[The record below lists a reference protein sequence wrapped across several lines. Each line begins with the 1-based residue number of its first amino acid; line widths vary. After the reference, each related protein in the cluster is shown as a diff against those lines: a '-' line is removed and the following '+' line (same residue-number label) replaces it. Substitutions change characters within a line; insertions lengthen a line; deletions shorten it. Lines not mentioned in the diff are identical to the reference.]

1 MIHKRKL
8 ASMAAAGFLGIL
20 LTTATPSPAFSQ
32 SRGVVVEAPRVDPA
46 LQRKVYYHDLNLAQ
60 SRDQRLLR
68 NRIYQTA
75 QSLCFDINLVREGD
89 CPSSAVQS
97 TSGQVKAAI
106 GRAELRMAGLPAGPD
121 VAITMAITGL

>member
-1 MIHKRKL
+1 MQKQKV
-8 ASMAAAGFLGIL
+8 ACMTAAGFLGIL
-20 LTTATPSPAFSQ
+20 LATATATPAFSQ
-32 SRGVVVEAPRVDPA
+32 SRVVVEAPRVDPA
-46 LQRKVYYHDLNLAQ
+46 LQRKVPYHDLNLAQ

-75 QSLCFDINLVREGD
+75 QSLCFDINLLREET
-89 CPSSAVQS
+89 CPSNAVRS

-106 GRAELRMAGLPAGPD
+106 QRAELRMAGKPAGPD

>member
-1 MIHKRKL
+1 MQKQKV
-8 ASMAAAGFLGIL
+8 ACMTAAGFLGIL
-20 LTTATPSPAFSQ
+20 LVTATATPAFSQ
-32 SRGVVVEAPRVDPA
+32 SRVVVEAPRVDPA
-46 LQRKVYYHDLNLAQ
+46 LQRKVFYHDLNLAQ

-75 QSLCFDINLVREGD
+75 QSLCFDINLVRED
-89 CPSSAVQS
+89 TCPSNAVRS

-106 GRAELRMAGLPAGPD
+106 QRAELRMAGKPAGPD

>member
-1 MIHKRKL
+1 MQKQKV
-8 ASMAAAGFLGIL
+8 ACMTAAGFLGIL
-20 LTTATPSPAFSQ
+20 LVTATATPAFSQ
-32 SRGVVVEAPRVDPA
+32 SRVVVEAPRVDPA
-46 LQRKVYYHDLNLAQ
+46 LQRKVFYHDLNLAQ

-75 QSLCFDINLVREGD
+75 QSLCFDINLVREET
-89 CPSSAVQS
+89 CPSNAVRS

-106 GRAELRMAGLPAGPD
+106 ERAELRMAGKPTGPD

>member
-1 MIHKRKL
+1 MQKQKV
-8 ASMAAAGFLGIL
+8 ACMTAAGFLGIL
-20 LTTATPSPAFSQ
+20 LVTATATPAFSQ
-32 SRGVVVEAPRVDPA
+32 SRVVVEAPRVDPA
-46 LQRKVYYHDLNLAQ
+46 LQRKVFYHDLNLAQ

-75 QSLCFDINLVREGD
+75 QSLCFDINLVRED
-89 CPSSAVQS
+89 TCPSNAVRS

-106 GRAELRMAGLPAGPD
+106 ERAELRMAGKPAGPD

>member
-1 MIHKRKL
+1 MQKQKV
-8 ASMAAAGFLGIL
+8 ACMTAAGFLGIL
-20 LTTATPSPAFSQ
+20 LVTATATPAFSQ
-32 SRGVVVEAPRVDPA
+32 SRVVVEAPRVDPA
-46 LQRKVYYHDLNLAQ
+46 LQRKVFYHDLNLAQ

-75 QSLCFDINLVREGD
+75 QSLCFDINLVREET
-89 CPSSAVQS
+89 CPSNAVRS

-106 GRAELRMAGLPAGPD
+106 QRAELRMAGKPAGPD

>member
-1 MIHKRKL
+1 MQKQKV
-8 ASMAAAGFLGIL
+8 ACMTAAGFLGIL
-20 LTTATPSPAFSQ
+20 LVTATATPAFSQ
-32 SRGVVVEAPRVDPA
+32 SRVVVEAPRVDPA
-46 LQRKVYYHDLNLAQ
+46 LQRKVFYHDLNLAQ

-75 QSLCFDINLVREGD
+75 QSLCFDINLVREET
-89 CPSSAVQS
+89 CPSNAVRS

-106 GRAELRMAGLPAGPD
+106 ERAELRMAGKPAGPD

>member
-1 MIHKRKL
+1 MQKQKV
-8 ASMAAAGFLGIL
+8 ACMTAAGFLGIL
-20 LTTATPSPAFSQ
+20 LVTATATPAFSQ

-46 LQRKVYYHDLNLAQ
+46 LQRKVPYHDLNLAQ
-60 SRDQRLLR
+60 SRDQKLLR

-75 QSLCFDINLVREGD
+75 QSLCFDINLVREET
-89 CPSSAVQS
+89 CPSSAVRS

-106 GRAELRMAGLPAGPD
+106 QRAELRMAGKPAGPD